1 MSSRDKRLDPV
12 VRIGVQR
19 CIAMHKGAAALVAFA
34 LSLPGAREDFPWGE
48 SVAKIGK
55 KIFVF
60 LGRDEK
66 QRERGLRRK
75 SVSIWASRAIW

>member
-1 MSSRDKRLDPV
+1 
-12 VRIGVQR
+12 
-19 CIAMHKGAAALVAFA
+19 MHSHAKDAAALVSFA

-66 QRERGLRRK
+66 QRERGLLAFAEITRYWRVALGRF
-75 SVSIWASRAIW
+75 SLPCRDV